1 MTEGTQN
8 NPEQVDKTHRVRL
21 RQIDEICDSFENS
34 WDIHAVDDIE
44 RRIAGVP
51 ATYASELFEELLR
64 VDIACRRQQDREPDW
79 ADYDRRFPRFAGILA
94 KACHEYHQSETSL
107 PETQVHSADDD
118 AINIARQFGTYR
130 LIRQIGSG
138 GMGAVYL
145 AEQMEPVKRLVA
157 IKMLREELIAPDI
170 VTRFEIE
177 RQTLSMMDSPN
188 IAKIYDA
195 GTWEGRRPFF
205 VMEWV
210 PGEPLS
216 FYCREFKVDLERRLR
231 IFHSVCCAVQHAH
244 NRGVIHRDLKPGN
257 VLITEYQGQPIA
269 KVIDF
274 GLAKPIS
281 PIAAGQMATHHGQLI
296 GTFQYMSP
304 EQTSN
309 TPFDIDARTDVYS
322 LGVILYELLVGEPPI
337 KKAFLENVGIDQ
349 LLDMVRTGATSPPSQ
364 RYLNEQEEEQVAYCS
379 TGMTS
384 AQYLNILRGEL
395 DWITMKALAT
405 DRNDR
410 YQTPFG
416 LADDVLRF
424 LEGEPVEARPPSV
437 SYRLR
442 TFARW
447 YRKTAVSLLT
457 AALLLVLAAVLC
469 AYFAVS
475 ELQARRDAENALAE
489 AERQQRKATRQSR
502 LAVENANQLA
512 DSLKGIKQEKYRRD
526 MLAVERIW
534 HVSGSRVDAAE
545 IIKEHEGTAETNGF
559 EWNYWNRVIHADWNI
574 VDRFES
580 LVYRVCVSR
589 DGKWYAAST
598 LNIGDTSD
606 EWKSVIRIYRSG
618 KNSLVRE
625 ITSTTAITSLT
636 FTSDATS
643 IVAGDAKGSI
653 WIWKTDDGVLVE
665 RFDAHGGVNV
675 PSASV
680 MDMAVGAA
688 GEFLV
693 TGGGDGRVRLWNLK
707 DQKVLAN
714 LRGGFRFVESVDMH
728 PDRTLLAFTDDGGS
742 TKSVFRVW
750 DIAAEKTIHYL
761 NPAAGQRIRSVV
773 FTPEGKHLLASS
785 NDGTVKKWQLH
796 TEKLVQEVLSEDEP
810 VSQLSLSDNGERLA
824 CTLSN
829 GDLKVVG
836 LLNDE
841 VRILRG
847 HDSLND
853 HVFFPGG
860 NQILTAGSDGTLRQ
874 GSLTSPANPLP
885 CSGHEAQVT
894 AMDFSN
900 DGRLLATASYDKTIR
915 VWDVETGMQKLE
927 FSFDDARL
935 TPRMICFT
943 ADGQKLITGS
953 PKEGHFRS
961 YELDNTDLTETFG
974 QFPRNS
980 TLVANDTGSRIAVFG
995 VSSQISLWAP
1005 DSQAFLSKFQGHS
1018 EVVKSLAF
1026 AEGANQIISSDAAGV
1041 CLLWSESQHET
1052 VGQWKV
1058 SPNRISIG
1066 ISRDGLNFAAGAG
1079 LSGQIRLRTIRPDSG
1094 VLSRLIKNDG
1104 FSSANTTLEFLPCGS
1119 RLVTS
1124 SLKHGVRVWDV
1135 DSGAV
1140 CLTLLDKVDNPA
1152 ALACSNDGTRIASV
1166 DTEGNVLIW
1175 NGSPLTEVN
1184 NQSSPETDK

>member
-1 MTEGTQN
+1 MTEGTQK
-8 NPEQVDKTHRVRL
+8 NPEQADNAHRARL
-21 RQIDEICDSFENS
+21 RQIDEICDSFESAWN
-34 WDIHAVDDIE
+34 IHAVDEIE
-44 RRIAGVP
+44 RRVSDVP
-51 ATYASELFEELLR
+51 AFHASYLFEELLR
-64 VDIACRRQQDREPDW
+64 VDIACRRQHDQEPDW
-79 ADYDRRFPRFAGILA
+79 ADYDRRFPQFAGILA

-107 PETQVHSADDD
+107 PATQVHPADDD
-118 AINIARQFGTYR
+118 TINISRQFGTYR

-170 VTRFEIE
+170 VTRFETE

-257 VLITEYQGQPIA
+257 ILITEYQGQPIA

-281 PIAAGQMATHHGQLI
+281 PIAADQMATQHGQLI

-322 LGVILYELLVGEPPI
+322 LGVILYELLVGEPPM
-337 KKAFLENVGIDQ
+337 KKAFLENAGIDQ

-364 RYLNEQEEEQVAYCS
+364 RYLETHEEAQFAYCS
-379 TGMTS
+379 TGMNS

-395 DWITMKALAT
+395 DWITMKALAP

-437 SYRLR
+437 AYRLR

-457 AALLLVLAAVLC
+457 AALLLVLSAVLC
-469 AYFAVS
+469 GYFAVS
-475 ELQARRDAENALAE
+475 ELQSRRTAENALAE
-489 AERQQRKATRQSR
+489 AERQQREATRQSE

-512 DSLKGIKQEKYRRD
+512 NSLKNIKQEQYRRD

-534 HVSGSRVDAAE
+534 HVSGSRVDAAQ
-545 IIKEHEGTAETNGF
+545 IIKEHASTAETNGF
-559 EWNYWNRVIHADWNI
+559 EWHYWNRVIHADWHI
-574 VDRFES
+574 IDRFDS
-580 LVYRVCVSR
+580 MVYRICVSR
-589 DGKWYAAST
+589 DGKLYAAST
-598 LNIGDTSD
+598 INVGDTAD
-606 EWKSVIRIYRSG
+606 EWQSVIHIYRSG
-618 KNSLVRE
+618 QNSFVRK
-625 ITSTTAITSLT
+625 ITSAAAITCMT
-636 FTSDATS
+636 FTPDAKS
-643 IVAGDAKGSI
+643 LIAGDMQGNI
-653 WIWKTDDGVLVE
+653 WIWKTDDGVLVN
-665 RFDAHGGVNV
+665 RFQAHGDANGSRSLVW
-675 PSASV
+675 
-680 MDMAVGAA
+680 DMAIGSE
-688 GEFLV
+688 GELLV
-693 TGGGDGRVRLWNLK
+693 TGGGDGRARLWNLEN
-707 DQKVLAN
+707 QEMLAD
-714 LRGGFRFVESVDMH
+714 LRGGFRFVESIDMH

-742 TKSVFRVW
+742 AKSVFRVW

-773 FTPEGKHLLASS
+773 FTPDGEYLIASS

-796 TEKLVQEVLSEDEP
+796 TEKLMEEILSEDEP
-810 VSQLSLSDNGERLA
+810 VSQLSLSEKGERLA

-829 GDLKVVG
+829 GDLKVVD
-836 LLNDE
+836 LLNDK
-841 VRILRG
+841 VRVLRG
-847 HDSLND
+847 HDNLND
-853 HVFFPGG
+853 HVFLPGG
-860 NQILTAGSDGTLRQ
+860 NHILTAGSDGTLRQ

-885 CSGHEAQVT
+885 CSGHESQVT

-915 VWDVETGMQKLE
+915 VWDVETGMQKSAITFE
-927 FSFDDARL
+927 DARL
-935 TPRMICFT
+935 APSMICFT
-943 ADGQKLITGS
+943 ADDQKLITGS

-961 YELDNTDLTETFG
+961 YDLENANQTETFG

-995 VSSQISLWAP
+995 VSSQVSLWDPA
-1005 DSQAFLSKFQGHS
+1005 SQAFRTQFQGHAA
-1018 EVVKSLAF
+1018 VVKSLAF
-1026 AEGANQIISSDAAGV
+1026 AEEANQVISSDQAGV
-1041 CLLWSESQHET
+1041 CLLWSESHPESM
-1052 VGQWKV
+1052 GQWEV
-1058 SPNRISIG
+1058 SPSRISIG
-1066 ISRDGLNFAAGAG
+1066 ISPDGSHFAAGAG
-1079 LSGQIRLRTIRPDSG
+1079 LSGQLHLRSTKPESG
-1094 VLSRLIKNDG
+1094 VVSRLIKNDG
-1104 FSSANTTLEFLPCGS
+1104 FSSANTTLKFLAPGS

-1124 SLKHGVRVWDV
+1124 SLKHGIRIWDV

-1140 CLTLLDKVDNPA
+1140 CLTLLDKVENPA
-1152 ALACSNDGTRIASV
+1152 ALACSNDGARIASV
-1166 DTEGNVLIW
+1166 DTQGNVLIW
-1175 NGSPLTEVN
+1175 NGSPLPKTDHK
-1184 NQSSPETDK
+1184 QSD